1 MHYSFFQS
9 CTLNC
14 FSRVWFSATL
24 WTIACQSSLSIGILH
39 ARWVEWVAMPS
50 YKGSSWPGG
59 WTHVSCVSCINRQV
73 LYHLCHLGSPLF
85 LYLKISTKIKG
96 ISLLSNE
103 KNAKDGKVW
112 RQHFKQ
118 YYSFCVHV
126 QEQTG
131 FLIINKEKTK
141 ITTNNSVHLK
151 NKMLFQ

>member
-1 MHYSFFQS
+1 
-9 CTLNC
+9 
-14 FSRVWFSATL
+14 
-24 WTIACQSSLSIGILH
+24 
-39 ARWVEWVAMPS
+39 MPS
-50 YKGSSWPGG
+50 PGDRPDPEIEPR
-59 WTHVSCVSCINRQV
+59 VSYVSCINRQV

-96 ISLLSNE
+96 ISFLSNK